1 MDMQLFFDQIK
12 IEMAN
17 QTKQII
23 SQIDEK
29 LVPFTREIE
38 QLKSENKFLKEKI
51 SSLEKNSRTN
61 NLIIYGL
68 KENERSSSELVEI
81 LKDKIKSDLNILLDN
96 RDINIARRIGKINN
110 NNGKERPVLVSF
122 VNNWQKLD
130 ISKNRKKLK
139 NINISEDYPKE
150 VLEKRKELKP
160 KLLEERKNGNYAV
173 LNYDKLVVKK
183 GPFGNEK
190 RKRDQ
195 STSPATINQPKK
207 QNATTKTNRLNAF
220 DMMRGR
226 SNSFSTP
233 SSSEQKL

>member
-38 QLKSENKFLKEKI
+38 QL
-51 SSLEKNSRTN
+51 
-61 NLIIYGL
+61 
-68 KENERSSSELVEI
+68 
-81 LKDKIKSDLNILLDN
+81 
-96 RDINIARRIGKINN
+96 DINIARRIGKINN

-220 DMMRGR
+220 DIMRGR